1 MGGERE
7 MREVKIISVIKCT
20 QKYISVT
27 KSRQVGGGG
36 GDEGSKAGR

>member
-1 MGGERE
+1 MGGEGE
-7 MREVKIISVIKCT
+7 MREMKIISVTKCT

-27 KSRQVGGGG
+27 KSRQAGDGG